1 MGLSSE
7 YSLYFIPLIVLI
19 GFLFARFL
27 YYKDSLSKE
36 ISVQLKWVL
45 IILRTLGISLIL
57 FFLLGIV
64 LKSNTIQTEKPFILI
79 AQDNS
84 ASIVIGNDS
93 SFIKN
98 DYSNQLKS
106 IEEKLGDKF
115 EVAYFS
121 FGEKVSNNKNFN
133 FQEKESD
140 ISQVFKNFNN
150 NYSNR
155 NIGAVI
161 IASDGIYNKG
171 NNPQYLNFDFVAP
184 LYTIALG
191 DSNQKKDNLVGN
203 VFSNKIAFLGNNF
216 PVEANIESYFC
227 EGCNLEIS
235 INSNGK
241 ELIKENIKSD
251 KNIFYKNFNFL
262 LKAEKPGL
270 QKYTVNISRTQGE
283 ISYQNNSFDFYID
296 IIDGRQ
302 KVLILAN
309 SPHPDISALKNTI
322 EKSENYEVKI
332 ALAKDFNEKMNAYSL
347 VIFHQIPSAQN
358 SYNNLIAQSIDLQI
372 PRLFIIGSQSNFQ
385 YINALKDFPLK
396 INQASNKFNEVTAS
410 VDKNFAQFTVS
421 DKLKNSLNEWPPLL
435 VPFGEYFS
443 NGENF
448 SLLKQKIGIVQTES
462 PLISFSGN
470 LSLKTGVILGEGIW
484 KWKMRDYLI
493 NNSNEAFDELIS
505 KTIQYLAVK
514 RKSSQFLVNNKNR
527 FSENEEVVLEAEI
540 YNDAFELVN
549 EAEVKLSLFDSL
561 NKEFKYVFS
570 KTTNNYR
577 LNLGNLKAG
586 EYKYAASYN
595 QNGKEG
601 KTNGFF
607 SVSKLQIENLK
618 TVANHALLNNL
629 ALSKGG
635 KMFFSNQL
643 EQLMNDLKS
652 REDIVSINYELEELE
667 ELINKKW
674 LFFIIILLFSA
685 EWIIRKWSGAY

>member
-1 MGLSSE
+1 MSLSSE
-7 YSLYFIPLIVLI
+7 FSLYFIPFIVLI
-19 GFLFARFL
+19 AFLLARFL

-36 ISVQLKWVL
+36 ISVQLKWLL
-45 IILRTLGISLIL
+45 IILRTLGISFIL

-64 LKSNTIQTEKPFILI
+64 LQSNSLQTEKPFVLI

-84 ASIVIGNDS
+84 SSLVIGSDS
-93 SFIKN
+93 AFIKN
-98 DYSNQLKS
+98 EYLNQLKS

-121 FGEKVSNNKNFN
+121 FGEKVNKNKNFN

-140 ISQVFKNFNN
+140 ISEVFKNFNN

-161 IASDGIYNKG
+161 LATDGIYNRG
-171 NNPQYLNFDFVAP
+171 SNPQYLNFDFIAP

-191 DSNQKKDNLVGN
+191 DSNQKKDNLISN

-216 PVEANIESYFC
+216 PVEVNIESYFC
-227 EGCNLEIS
+227 EACNLEVS
-235 INSNGK
+235 IINNGNELVNEKFKSGNNS
-241 ELIKENIKSD
+241 
-251 KNIFYKNFNFL
+251 FYKSFNFL

-270 QKYTVNISRTQGE
+270 QKYTVNISRTDGE
-283 ISYQNNSFDFYID
+283 ISYQNNSFEFYID
-296 IIDGRQ
+296 VIDGRQ

-322 EKSENYEVKI
+322 EKGENYEVKI
-332 ALAKDFNEKMNAYSL
+332 ALAKDFNEKLNPYSL
-347 VIFHQIPSAQN
+347 VIFHQIPSLQN
-358 SYNNLIAQSIDLQI
+358 SYSSLIEQSFALQI
-372 PRLFIIGSQSNFQ
+372 PRLFIAGAQSNFQ
-385 YINALKDFPLK
+385 YLNALKDFPLK
-396 INQASNKFNEVTAS
+396 INQAANKFNDVTAS
-410 VDKNFAQFTVS
+410 VDKNFGQFTVS

-448 SLLKQKIGIVQTES
+448 SLLKQKIGMVQTES

-493 NNSNEAFDELIS
+493 NSNNEAFDELIS

-527 FSENEEVVLEAEI
+527 FAENEEVVLEAEI

-570 KTTNNYR
+570 KMENNYR
-577 LNLGNLKAG
+577 LNLGNLKSG
-586 EYKYAASYN
+586 DYKFSASFN
-595 QNGKEG
+595 NKGKETI
-601 KTNGFF
+601 TNGFF

-618 TVANHALLNNL
+618 TVANHGLLNSL

-635 KMFFSNQL
+635 KMYFPNQL
-643 EQLMNDLKS
+643 EQLINEIKS
-652 REDIVSINYELEELE
+652 REDIVAINYELEELE
-667 ELINKKW
+667 ELINIKW
-674 LFFIIILLFSA
+674 LFFIIILFFSA

>member
-1 MGLSSE
+1 MSLSSE
-7 YSLYFIPLIVLI
+7 YSFYLIPFIVLI
-19 GFLFARFL
+19 GFLLARFL

-36 ISVQLKWVL
+36 ISVQLKWLL
-45 IILRTLGISLIL
+45 IILRTLGISFIL

-64 LKSNTIQTEKPFILI
+64 LKSNTIQTEKPFVLI

-84 ASIVIGNDS
+84 SSIVIGNDS

-98 DYSNQLKS
+98 DYSNQLKA

-121 FGEKVSNNKNFN
+121 FGEEIKNNKNFN

-140 ISQVFKNFNN
+140 LSQVYKNFNN

-171 NNPQYLNFDFVAP
+171 GNPQYLDFDFIAP
-184 LYTIALG
+184 VYTIALG
-191 DSNQKKDNLVGN
+191 DSNQKKDNLIAN
-203 VFSNKIAFLGNNF
+203 VFSNKIAFLGNDF
-216 PVEANIESYFC
+216 PVEINIESYFC
-227 EGCNLEIS
+227 ENCNLTVA

-241 ELIKENIKSD
+241 EVLKEIIKSD
-251 KNIFYKNFNFL
+251 KNSFYKSLNFL
-262 LKAEKPGL
+262 LKAEKSGL
-270 QKYTVNISRTQGE
+270 QKYTVSISRSEGE

-302 KVLILAN
+302 KILILAN

-322 EKSENYEVKI
+322 EKSENYEVKV
-332 ALAKDFNEKMNAYSL
+332 ALAKDFNEKLNAYSL

-358 SYNNLIAQSIDLQI
+358 NYNNLINQSIDLQI
-372 PRLFIIGSQSNFQ
+372 PRLFVIGTQSNFQ
-385 YINALKDFPLK
+385 YLNALKDFPLK
-396 INQASNKFNEVTAS
+396 INQAGNKFNDVTAS
-410 VDKNFAQFTVS
+410 FDKNFAQFTVS

-435 VPFGEYFS
+435 TPFGEYFS

-448 SLLKQKIGIVQTES
+448 SLLKQKIGIVQTENS
-462 PLISFSGN
+462 LISFSGN

-484 KWKMRDYLI
+484 KWKMRDFLV
-493 NNSNEAFDELIS
+493 NNNNEAFDELIS

-514 RKSSQFLVNNKNR
+514 KKSDQFLINNKNR

-570 KTTNNYR
+570 KTNNNYR

-586 EYKYAASYN
+586 EYKYSAKYN
-595 QNGKEG
+595 HNGKEG
-601 KTNGFF
+601 KANGIF
-607 SVSKLQIENLK
+607 SISKLQIENLK
-618 TVANHALLNNL
+618 TVANHGLLNNL
-629 ALSKGG
+629 ALNKGG
-635 KMFFSNQL
+635 KMYFPQQL
-643 EQLMNDLKS
+643 DQLVDDLKS
-652 REDIVSINYELEELE
+652 REDIVAINYELEELE